1 MRDGELTTKRDGEL
15 LAELLDI
22 PKAVFETRTL
32 REIMTAPQAIK
43 GIGEKCKKGTIIT
56 CTNHKKVRN
65 MEDVRTL
72 QTTIHH
78 FSSQ

>member
-1 MRDGELTTKRDGEL
+1 MRDGDMTTKRDGEL

-56 CTNHKKVRN
+56 CYPLWCYPCKTEWKYCSFPASYQQ
-65 MEDVRTL
+65 L
-72 QTTIHH
+72 
-78 FSSQ
+78 